1 MKVKQN
7 FSIDSNTLKELQE
20 LSKEMC
26 VSQSAI
32 LNETLKNGIA
42 EIKAMNYNFSKYLAK
57 RLIKEE

>member
-7 FSIDSNTLKELQE
+7 FSLDSETLQE
-20 LSKEMC
+20 LKKLSDIMK

-32 LNETLKNGIA
+32 LNETLKRGMA

-57 RLIKEE
+57 RIIEE

>member
-7 FSIDSNTLKELQE
+7 FSLDSETLQE
-20 LSKEMC
+20 LKKLSDIMK

-57 RLIKEE
+57 RIIEE